1 MLSWSARCGHC
12 GKQVEDWSDAGLLER
27 RWLHKACWSEIARSS
42 DRPGRELPALRP
54 PTERTNE
61 LELPMLVFLLMFHFG
76 LATAVAGW
84 LMLTRDFVTA
94 GVITLVIG
102 LVTPLVG
109 GAGIALNIVSRR
121 QIELIRRELEAAGGW
136 RASR

>member
-1 MLSWSARCGHC
+1 
-12 GKQVEDWSDAGLLER
+12 
-27 RWLHKACWSEIARSS
+27 
-42 DRPGRELPALRP
+42 
-54 PTERTNE
+54 
-61 LELPMLVFLLMFHFG
+61 
-76 LATAVAGW
+76 
-84 LMLTRDFVTA
+84 MLTRDFVTA

-121 QIELIRRELEAAGGW
+121 QIELIRRELEAVGGW